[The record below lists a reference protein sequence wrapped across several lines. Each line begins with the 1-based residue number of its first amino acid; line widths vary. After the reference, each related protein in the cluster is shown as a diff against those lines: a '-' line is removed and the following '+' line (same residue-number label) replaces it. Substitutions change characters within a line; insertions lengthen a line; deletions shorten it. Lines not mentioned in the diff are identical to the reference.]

1 MTVASIL
8 KTKGSNVVTVQGG
21 SRVIEAVRLL
31 SEHRIGAAVVVSAD
45 KAVAGIFSERD
56 LAKAV
61 AEHGA
66 SALDRPVRDLMTT
79 NVRSCRPSDSIEHV
93 MAMMTE
99 GRFRHLPVLEH
110 GKLLGIVSIGDVVK
124 RRIDAAEMD
133 VEALRQ
139 YIAAS

>member
-8 KTKGSNVVTVQGG
+8 KTKGTNVVTVQGG

-31 SEHRIGAAVVVSAD
+31 SEHRIGAAIVVSAD
-45 KAVAGIFSERD
+45 KGVAGIFSERD

-93 MAMMTE
+93 MTMMTE
-99 GRFRHLPVLEH
+99 GRFRHLPVIEQ